1 MLRVVC
7 GLSEYSLSPS
17 LLLFLVMRGLG
28 YEVLQEGWRTDEA
41 QLGFGTGVLLR
52 PENIPVTTQQLTA
65 SAHCFEVCCHVVLF
79 FFCFSQKLFSY
90 KAKQKSGLSTGM
102 LHANCQAEALTGISL
117 MMLLS

>member
-79 FFCFSQKLFSY
+79 FSASLRSY
-90 KAKQKSGLSTGM
+90 LAIRQSKKVG
-102 LHANCQAEALTGISL
+102 
-117 MMLLS
+117 